1 MSKNEKQV
9 DLIDEKLPAGKN
21 IIFAL
26 QHVLVMVAG
35 AVTVPVIIGNSAGL
49 DDSIVTFL
57 ISCALFAAG
66 VATLFQT
73 MGVKNYLGA
82 KIPVIEGTS
91 FAAVVTMSG
100 IAASAAKVQG
110 STGTEGL
117 QIIAGGVIAS
127 GLFCFLMANVWGKLL
142 KFFPKVV
149 TGTVV
154 TVIGLSLFPV
164 AIKWIATDT
173 VTNKIL
179 PEAPVENIILAL
191 VTLVLILLFN
201 KFLKGILGNLSIL
214 LGLAAG
220 TIVAIMMGM
229 SNFSTVTSAETP
241 FFRVVTPFFFGL
253 PKFEIG
259 AIFSFILVMLVIM
272 TEATGNMIAVHN
284 MAGREVSEETLKKGL
299 RSSGLFTMISGCFNS
314 YPVTA
319 FAQNVGMLSL
329 TGVYSRYVSITASIM
344 LIVLAFFP
352 KFGALFAAI
361 PKPVLGGAGFAMFGV
376 VAVGGIRSL
385 GKVNYDGNKNAILVA
400 VSIGLSLI
408 PTACPQFF
416 NLLPKALG
424 EILHSGITIGCV
436 SAILLNI
443 FFNILFVPKA
453 KNIVTE
459 TDSNQKIAPSN

>member
-1 MSKNEKQV
+1 MSGNEKQI
-9 DLIDEKLPAGKN
+9 DLIEEKLPIGKN
-21 IIFAL
+21 LIFAL

-49 DDSIVTFL
+49 DDSVITFL

-66 VATLFQT
+66 VATFFQT
-73 MGVKNYLGA
+73 KGFKNFLGA
-82 KIPVIEGTS
+82 KIPVVEGTS
-91 FAAVVTMSG
+91 FAAVVTMST
-100 IAASAAKVQG
+100 IASGAAQG
-110 STGTEGL
+110 GSSTEGL
-117 QIIAGGVIAS
+117 QIIAGGVIAA
-127 GLFCFLMANVWGKLL
+127 GLFCFLMAGVWGKLL

-154 TVIGLSLFPV
+154 TIIGLSLFPV

-179 PEAPVENIILAL
+179 PEAPVQNIILAL
-191 VTLVLILLFN
+191 ITLVLILLFN

-214 LGLAAG
+214 LGLGAG
-220 TIVAIMMGM
+220 TIVAMLMGM
-229 SNFSTVTSAETP
+229 ANFSTVTSAETP
-241 FFRVVTPFFFGL
+241 FFRIVTPFYFGL
-253 PKFEIG
+253 PKFEVG

-284 MAGREVSEETLKKGL
+284 MAGREVEEETLKKGL
-299 RSSGLFTMISGCFNS
+299 RSSGLFTMVSGCFNS

-329 TGVYSRYVSITASIM
+329 TGVYSRYISITASIM

-416 NLLPKALG
+416 NLLPKAVG

-443 FFNILFVPKA
+443 FFNILFKPKE
-453 KNIVTE
+453 KNVE
-459 TDSNQKIAPSN
+459 AQVNSNKKTGVSH